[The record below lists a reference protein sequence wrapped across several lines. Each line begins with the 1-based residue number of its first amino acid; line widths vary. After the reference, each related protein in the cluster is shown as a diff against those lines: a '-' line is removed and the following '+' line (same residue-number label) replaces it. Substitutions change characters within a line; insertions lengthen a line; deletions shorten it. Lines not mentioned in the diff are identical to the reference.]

1 MYALRSLKN
10 ILNTSHLL
18 ILYYSLVYPY
28 LDYGLALWGSTHSTI
43 VNSVFI
49 KQKKA
54 IRIVARATYNEHSS
68 PLFKQL
74 NMQVQVAKYMLS
86 MSKGTLPLALVNH
99 ITFNTDIHTHDTR
112 NKNNLHITQRR
123 TVIASKSLR
132 HKGPAIWYSIPS
144 EIRIKNTFKSF
155 NNTFKCFN
163 NNLKIIYMYI
173 KQRIAKACQIIDPY
187 HYLSSPKFWRKQYI

>member
-1 MYALRSLKN
+1 MYAPRSLKKN

-54 IRIVARATYNEHSS
+54 IQIVARATCNEHSS

-74 NMQVQVAKYMLS
+74 NILKLYDLYQVQVAKYMFS
-86 MSKGTLPLALVNH
+86 MTKGTLPLAHH
-99 ITFNTDIHTHDTR
+99 ITLNTDIHTHDTR
-112 NKNNLHITQRR
+112 NKNNPHIAQRR
-123 TVIASKSLR
+123 TVIAYKNLR

-155 NNTFKCFN
+155 NN
-163 NNLKIIYMYI
+163 NLKKYFINNY
-173 KQRIAKACQIIDPY
+173 
-187 HYLSSPKFWRKQYI
+187 